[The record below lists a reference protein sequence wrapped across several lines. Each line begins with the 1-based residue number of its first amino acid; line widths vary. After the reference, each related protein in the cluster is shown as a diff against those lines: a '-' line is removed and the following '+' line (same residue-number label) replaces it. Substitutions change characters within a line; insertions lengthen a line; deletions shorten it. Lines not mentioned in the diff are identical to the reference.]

1 MSKYLTP
8 EDLEKIKKEL
18 DYLKKV
24 KRKEIAQRLK
34 EAIAMGDLT
43 ENSAYQEAKDAQGFL
58 EGKILELENLI
69 GEAKL
74 VEKIDGAHWVQ
85 IGSTVILAPQKQSKT
100 ESSPPEEGAKVKKKT
115 KSSSP
120 RRALAKREDERSSS
134 PNEKHKIVG
143 TGQADPFKGEIS
155 MDSPLGKA
163 LLDKPEGAVVEI
175 KTPIGKI
182 KYKIL
187 KIE

>member
-8 EDLEKIKKEL
+8 EDLEKIKNEL

-24 KRKEIAQRLK
+24 KRKEIAQKLK

-43 ENSAYQEAKDAQGFL
+43 ENAAYQETKDAQGFL
-58 EGKILELENLI
+58 EGKILELEKLI
-69 GEAKL
+69 GEAKV
-74 VEKIDGAHWVQ
+74 VEKIAGAHWIQ
-85 IGSTVILAPQKQSKT
+85 IGSTVILASQKQ
-100 ESSPPEEGAKVKKKT
+100 T
-115 KSSSP
+115 KSSS
-120 RRALAKREDERSSS
+120 ST
-134 PNEKHKIVG
+134 EKYKIVG

-175 KTPIGKI
+175 KTTIGKI

>member
-1 MSKYLTP
+1 MSKFLTP

-43 ENSAYQEAKDAQGFL
+43 ENAAYQETKDAQGFL
-58 EGKILELENLI
+58 EGKILELEKLI
-69 GEAKL
+69 GQAQV

-85 IGSTVILAPQKQSKT
+85 IGSTVILAPQKQ
-100 ESSPPEEGAKVKKKT
+100 T

-120 RRALAKREDERSSS
+120 T
-134 PNEKHKIVG
+134 EKYKIVG

-155 MDSPLGKA
+155 TESPLGKA

-175 KTPIGKI
+175 KTTIGKI

>member
-1 MSKYLTP
+1 MSKFLTP

-43 ENSAYQEAKDAQGFL
+43 ENAAYQETKDAQGFL

-85 IGSTVILAPQKQSKT
+85 IGSTVILAPQKQ
-100 ESSPPEEGAKVKKKT
+100 T

-120 RRALAKREDERSSS
+120 T
-134 PNEKHKIVG
+134 EKYKIVG

-175 KTPIGKI
+175 KTTIGKI

>member
-1 MSKYLTP
+1 MSKYLTT

-24 KRKEIAQRLK
+24 KRKEIAQKLK

-43 ENSAYQEAKDAQGFL
+43 ENAAYQETKDAQGFL
-58 EGKILELENLI
+58 EGKILELEKLI
-69 GEAKL
+69 GEAKV
-74 VEKIDGAHWVQ
+74 VEKIAGAHWIQ
-85 IGSTVILAPQKQSKT
+85 IGSTVILASQKQ
-100 ESSPPEEGAKVKKKT
+100 T
-115 KSSSP
+115 KSSS
-120 RRALAKREDERSSS
+120 ST
-134 PNEKHKIVG
+134 EKYKIVG

-175 KTPIGKI
+175 KTTIGKI